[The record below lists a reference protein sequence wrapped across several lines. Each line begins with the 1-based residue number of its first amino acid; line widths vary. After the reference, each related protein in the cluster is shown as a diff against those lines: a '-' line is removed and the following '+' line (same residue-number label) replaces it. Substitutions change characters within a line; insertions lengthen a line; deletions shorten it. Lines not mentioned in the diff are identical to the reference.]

1 MVDQARDYTVED
13 IARLDREVD
22 AIYAAIT
29 RHDHSADYETYFAKV
44 RERNAVYMLVAAYAS
59 ANESM
64 PTLDSIIATQRDVYR
79 YALEAL

>member
-29 RHDHSADYETYFAKV
+29 RHDQNAGYEKYFAKV